1 MSSTSIITIVL
12 IISIALFAIYKRDM
26 ITKMFSLNVDA
37 SRSQFQQELEQT
49 ADTII
54 KRLEDQNAHLEYLL
68 KEADVKLDLLDQK
81 IQLAEGLIKQTI
93 NFIPTSAEGTASTID
108 IQVKPTIDEIATIM
122 PLEPPH
128 SDRRSLIIAMADQGY
143 NVTEIAKA
151 TSLGK
156 GEIMLLLQLHKW

>member
-1 MSSTSIITIVL
+1 MSSTSIIAIVL
-12 IISIALFAIYKRDM
+12 LLFIVLFAIYKRDM

-37 SRSQFQQELEQT
+37 SRVQFQQELEQT
-49 ADTII
+49 ADAII

-68 KEADVKLDLLDQK
+68 QEADVKLDLLDQR
-81 IQLAEGLIKQTI
+81 IQVAEELTKQMISFT
-93 NFIPTSAEGTASTID
+93 PASTEGTASTID
-108 IQVKPTIDEIATIM
+108 IQVKPDIDEIATII

-128 SDRRSLIIAMADQGY
+128 SDKRSLIIAMADQGY

>member
-1 MSSTSIITIVL
+1 MSSTSIITIILL
-12 IISIALFAIYKRDM
+12 IFIVLFAIYKRDM

-81 IQLAEGLIKQTI
+81 IQVAEGLIKQTI
-93 NFIPTSAEGTASTID
+93 HFTPTSTEGMASTID